1 MLNLKKKKNKVN
13 TLPKNDTLG
22 TLFDYLLK
30 LGVAESRER
39 EMYFSLVDG
48 DRKKRFCLH
57 GVCVPCSGPV
67 EIRLLECTNEEE
79 AL

>member
-1 MLNLKKKKNKVN
+1 MPSLKEKNNVN
-13 TLPKNDTLG
+13 TLPRNDTLG
-22 TLFDYLLK
+22 TLFDYLRT
-30 LGVAESRER
+30 LGVEKCRER

-48 DRKKRFCLH
+48 DRMKRFRLH